1 MKKEMTY
8 RLLETAVDKTVE
20 RGADSLTF
28 DSGGMLYT

>member
-8 RLLETAVDKTVE
+8 RLLETTVKTVGRE
-20 RGADSLTF
+20 ADSLNS

>member
-8 RLLETAVDKTVE
+8 RLIEVTVDKAVL

-28 DSGGMLYT
+28 DSGGML

>member
-8 RLLETAVDKTVE
+8 RLLEGTVKTVD